1 MKRVTCLIA
10 NREKKIISI
19 HKNLNIRLDKMI
31 FEKKIL
37 DKEKKLVF
45 NIFLK

>member
-31 FEKKIL
+31 FEKKKFL
-37 DKEKKLVF
+37 DKEKKT
-45 NIFLK
+45 NI